1 MKTVNWD
8 LIVSTMK
15 NELIDFASGQM
26 SSHNFYKIAVGFGIG
41 PEVRSLVRPGAERAR
56 KMAKD
61 ALRRRSVV
69 VTKVPTHVTI

>member
-1 MKTVNWD
+1 MKKINWD
-8 LIVSTMK
+8 LIVETMK
-15 NELIDFASGQM
+15 SDLIDFASGQM
-26 SSHNFYKIAVGFGIG
+26 SSHNFYKIAVLNGIG

-69 VTKVPTHVTI
+69 VTKVPTHVNI